1 MIPSMLVPGPTD
13 YGPLPSAAPTLGVEQ
28 GGRSHDKTVKVRAV
42 RCCRARRRLCPQI
55 VLEVI
60 FIATAVFALLLCL
73 LLRCAKYNH
82 SSLSQTLTARS
93 LLCLRRARR
102 PLRDFLTPLP
112 PAPARPRHAHDPSPP
127 PSRST
132 SRSEQMRQTIFLP
145 TLPISAPQHPPAT
158 FSAPSVPALS
168 HPRSPRSLGDGPAGI
183 AAHLAGLPRWP
194 PAGARPPARRVDTLP
209 LYDAKDAPPR
219 YEDAVL
225 PSPGA
230 SEAAASSPPALEGL
244 ETDLGRSAGR

>member
-1 MIPSMLVPGPTD
+1 MIPSMLLPAPTD
-13 YGPLPSAAPTLGVEQ
+13 YGPPPPAVPTSDVEQ
-28 GGRSHDKTVKVRAV
+28 GGRGHDKTVKVRAV
-42 RCCRARRRLCPQI
+42 RRCHAKRRLCPQI

-73 LLRCAKYNH
+73 LLRYAAYSH
-82 SSLSQTLTARS
+82 SSLSQTLTVRS
-93 LLCLRRARR
+93 LLCLRRAQR
-102 PLRDFLTPLP
+102 PLKDFLTPLP

-158 FSAPSVPALS
+158 YPAPGVPALA
-168 HPRSPRSLGDGPAGI
+168 HPRSHGDGRAGI

-194 PAGARPPARRVDTLP
+194 SVGARPPARRVDTLP

-230 SEAAASSPPALEGL
+230 SEAAASSPQALEGL